1 MSSFN
6 LLHAAV
12 AFAAAFAAGAINS
25 VAGGG
30 TLISFPTLIW
40 LGLNSVTANATNTVA
55 IWPGSLG
62 GMWGFRREL
71 RTANSR
77 LLALLLPSLIG
88 GLAGAWLL
96 RYPPPALFDRLVPF
110 LILFATLLFMA
121 QETVQRLLKT
131 AGTAQ
136 HGSWKWL
143 PRPARFLLLFALFP
157 RLLRRRHRH
166 PHAGRAEHPRPYRHP
181 PDERPEEPLR
191 PVHQRRRG
199 HLLHLLRH
207 GLLARRTA
215 HGPRRYRR
223 RHRRLRPGP
232 QTGPHRRSPH
242 RHLDRLRHGHL
253 AVLPALVSCLADSL
267 TIAGHSPWRRHSCR
281 RPVGVDARL
290 ASTLVSTPGRR
301 CQSLTETLH

>member
-12 AFAAAFAAGAINS
+12 AFAAAFSAGAINS

-71 RTANSR
+71 RTAHSR
-77 LLALLLPSLIG
+77 MFALLLPSLIG

-96 RYPPPALFDRLVPF
+96 RYTPPALFDRLVPF

-131 AGTAQ
+131 AGTAP

-143 PRPARFLLLFALFP
+143 VGASVFQLFVAFYGGYFGAGIGILMLAALSILGLTDIHQMNGLKNLFALSINGVAAIYFIFYGMVYWP
-157 RLLRRRHRH
+157 DALLMALGAI
-166 PHAGRAEHPRPYRHP
+166 AG
-181 PDERPEEPLR
+181 
-191 PVHQRRRG
+191 G
-199 HLLHLLRH
+199 I
-207 GLLARRTA
+207 GGSGLARKLGRTA
-215 HGPRRYRR
+215 VRRIVISIGFAMAISLFFRR
-223 RHRRLRPGP
+223 
-232 QTGPHRRSPH
+232 
-242 RHLDRLRHGHL
+242 
-253 AVLPALVSCLADSL
+253 
-267 TIAGHSPWRRHSCR
+267 
-281 RPVGVDARL
+281 
-290 ASTLVSTPGRR
+290 
-301 CQSLTETLH
+301 